1 MNSVA
6 AMVAALLCIAHG
18 SVETCMA
25 PKRAR
30 HVLAGTGAEG
40 DFELVLKEETV
51 ATGRWSGNK
60 LWPGALALLGRLS
73 ELAPRAP
80 RARVLELG
88 CGLPLLAA
96 ALAQLGAEVCAT
108 DHPSVMDQVRAAV
121 KEELIEGLSS
131 SAIQRLRFEPL
142 QWGEPLNLTP
152 CGFQAVD
159 LIVGAD
165 LVYDGFPVDALYQSL
180 KELMGMYSGTV
191 MLALQPRRFPMTAAL
206 REPRLVA
213 SFLKRFAQDGF
224 QVSVEA
230 TTSEDLGLAQ
240 QPRRENQSASEGLVI
255 ATITTSDSAPLRR
268 NAGSRLVYRRE
279 ELST

>member
-206 REPRLVA
+206 PFGRAA
-213 SFLKRFAQDGF
+213 SVHCACLSGIWGW
-224 QVSVEA
+224 SL
-230 TTSEDLGLAQ
+230 LGLPPSCPHCALMHAMSQ
-240 QPRRENQSASEGLVI
+240 ARATPCCQLPETLRPRWLPGVCGGHHE
-255 ATITTSDSAPLRR
+255 
-268 NAGSRLVYRRE
+268 
-279 ELST
+279 